1 MINESNAKYYEERYK
16 KTLSEMSK
24 IAEKKLRDA
33 KVEEFWIK
41 MILDDADGIA
51 MAFAHDIPQ
60 NMDSGTLYVYLT
72 TD

>member
-1 MINESNAKYYEERYK
+1 MIDERRAKYYEKQYK
-16 KTLSEMSK
+16 KSLSEMSK

-33 KVEEFWIK
+33 GIDEFWIK
-41 MILDDADGIA
+41 KILDDEDGIA
-51 MAFAHDIPQ
+51 MAYEHDIPK

>member
-1 MINESNAKYYEERYK
+1 MTNAYRVKYYEKEYNK
-16 KTLSEMSK
+16 PISEMAK

-33 KVEEFWIK
+33 GIDEYWIK

-51 MAFAHDIPQ
+51 MAYEHDIPK